1 MTDAEILA
9 KVKTGLMITGNL
21 FDEVLNLHIEDVKSY
36 MNNAGVPETVVNS
49 EESVGAIL
57 RGVADL
63 WNNGAGT
70 VKFSPFFY
78 DRVSQLAISGGGND
92 VST

>member
-1 MTDAEILA
+1 MTDAEILT
-9 KVKTGLMITGNL
+9 KVKSGLMITGNL
-21 FDEVLNLHIEDVKSY
+21 FDDVLKLHITDVKSY
-36 MNNAGVPETVVNS
+36 MKNAGVPERVVDA

-63 WNNGAGT
+63 WNNGSGD

-78 DRVSQLAISGGGND
+78 DRVSQLALFGGGED
-92 VST
+92 VSS